1 MTGCTTF
8 RNLRRLSSRGK
19 AHIMRSVN
27 QECAKQDLIAK
38 LDQTSCLLVIDWA
51 MKFLQLRYI
60 ERSKVTG
67 KEKVG

>member
-1 MTGCTTF
+1 
-8 RNLRRLSSRGK
+8 
-19 AHIMRSVN
+19 MRSVN
-27 QECAKQDLIAK
+27 QECAKQDLIAN

-67 KEKVG
+67 TEKEG